1 MELSV
6 TNTGYNV
13 AESVNFCPAL
23 VENKEGTVVRKSF
36 GDDGYSINRAEL
48 DNLDK
53 EFFSFETNHESSKKN
68 LTNLQPGEIATVKIC
83 FLIDED

>member
-1 MELSV
+1 MSV
-6 TNTGYNV
+6 TNTGNNV

-53 EFFSFETNHESSKKN
+53 EFFSFETNHESSKKI
-68 LTNLQPGEIATVKIC
+68 LQIFNPVR
-83 FLIDED
+83 LQQ